1 LLKEGASDIGTS
13 ADSVLSDT
21 GGSCGLSFTSTTPVA
36 TDHGKQAIG
45 TLEVGEKVWA
55 YNPQTHH
62 MELEP
67 IQHLWLNHDSDLV
80 DLTLATT
87 AKGSHGKT
95 IQHDEVIHTNERHPF
110 LTKEKGF
117 VPVSQL
123 VAGMHIRRADG
134 SYGVVARLM
143 VLAGAKWMYNLEVA
157 QDHTYVVG
165 VGQWVVH
172 NCNLQQIANAQA
184 KDLWNGISNHWGRR
198 FSTVAVAFVQDDATG
213 DISRLIGMNTASM
226 NRWGSDVIDQIGSD
240 TLVPG
245 LMRHAEQNILQY
257 AGDNGLTVLAIG
269 ASRNVCEGI
278 CWHMIAS
285 EWGPS
290 VIGTPSKDG
299 WFPSWMW
306 ADKFRQGGGP

>member
-67 IQHLWLNHDSDLV
+67 IQHIWLNHDSDLV
-80 DLTLATT
+80 DLTLTT
-87 AKGSHGKT
+87 TVKESHGKT
-95 IQHDEVIHTNERHPF
+95 IQQDEVIHTNERHPF

-117 VPVSQL
+117 LPVSQL

-134 SYGVVARLM
+134 SYGVVAKLV
-143 VLAGAKWMYNLEVA
+143 VLLGAKWMYNLTVA
-157 QDHTYVVG
+157 QDHTYLVG

-172 NCNLQQIANAQA
+172 NCNPNLLDNPEARRAAQSA
-184 KDLWNGISNHWGRR
+184 MNSFIDHLTPSDLSGAWRDVQGDPVPKGDGTFWNHLGE
-198 FSTVAVAFVQDDATG
+198 VQDAFQSGRNALETFDK
-213 DISRLIGMNTASM
+213 LM
-226 NRWGSDVIDQIGSD
+226 NRGVLSESDLCIVQCLYSRISKTMDYAENIIYRD
-240 TLVPG
+240 TWTSGANVLDWWHSS
-245 LMRHAEQNILQY
+245 MRI
-257 AGDNGLTVLAIG
+257 
-269 ASRNVCEGI
+269 S
-278 CWHMIAS
+278 
-285 EWGPS
+285 
-290 VIGTPSKDG
+290 
-299 WFPSWMW
+299 
-306 ADKFRQGGGP
+306 